1 MSSQQIMVDTA
12 MGWMR
17 LGALREYLMPESAE
31 RDEGF
36 RKDLLG
42 LAHLS
47 LRLLGLIQLAVA
59 LVMLAAGI
67 GVIPVR
73 TTDLA
78 LAAPNL
84 AIAAVGVLTVLAS
97 LTPSSRRHPRPLT
110 AISVWLTPAVLI
122 TGVFLVRPDLDWV
135 DHYLM
140 GNLILVQFAAT
151 TLPFKPLQILTLG
164 LAIDVFYVVFYSWAH
179 ADANFPLGFG
189 PRQHVFTF
197 MVTLACTVLTA
208 ILYQRRLAAYQAHQ
222 EALRT
227 SEDLRKTQS
236 RLLITENAAAMGRLA
251 AALSHEL
258 NSPIGVLASSVETL
272 ASAAA
277 KGVPQSDRIRA
288 VVEEARRTGRESAE
302 RLRTIV
308 ARMQRFTNLDRAE
321 VQAVQINDLIAD
333 VIALMDP
340 ESRQKSEIEFR
351 PAPML
356 PRFVGRP
363 QQLSAVFS
371 NLIGNAT
378 DAAESVTIESRLVDA
393 HIEVTVADN
402 GPGLSAEEIAT
413 AFNPATFKVS
423 GVRMAAGNWG
433 LFNCR
438 QIVQE
443 HGGEIEIQSQP
454 GAGTTVRVTLPA

>member
-1 MSSQQIMVDTA
+1 MGGLMGASSVRD
-12 MGWMR
+12 
-17 LGALREYLMPESAE
+17 YLLPDEAE

-47 LRLLGLIQLAVA
+47 LRLLGIIQLLVP

-73 TTDLA
+73 TTDSRLM
-78 LAAPNL
+78 APNL
-84 AIAAVGVLTVLAS
+84 AISAVGALTVLAS
-97 LTPSSRRHPRPLT
+97 LMPFSRLHPRPLT
-110 AISVWLTPAVLI
+110 AVSVWLTPAILI
-122 TGVFLVRPDLDWV
+122 SGVFLLRPDLDWV

-151 TLPFKPLQILTLG
+151 TLPFKPMQMLSVG
-164 LAIDVFYVVFYSWAH
+164 VAIDLFYVIAYTWSH
-179 ADANFPLGFG
+179 AGGEVALGFG

-197 MVTLACTVLTA
+197 VVTAACTTLTCIIYRRQLVA
-208 ILYQRRLAAYQAHQ
+208 YEEHQR
-222 EALRT
+222 ALRT

-258 NSPIGVLASSVETL
+258 NSPIGVLASAVETL
-272 ASAAA
+272 ASASTKVSVDEAGRA
-277 KGVPQSDRIRA
+277 RVRRI
-288 VVEEARRTGRESAE
+288 VEEMRHAGRESAE
-302 RLRTIV
+302 RLRLIV
-308 ARMQRFTNLDRAE
+308 ARMQRFTNLDRSE
-321 VQAVQINDLIAD
+321 VQAVQVNDLIAD

-340 ESRQKSEIEFR
+340 ETRRKSEIEFHA
-351 PAPML
+351 APML
-356 PRFVGRP
+356 PRFIGRP

-371 NLIGNAT
+371 NLIGNAVQ
-378 DAAESVTIESRLVDA
+378 AAAVVNIETRMVES
-393 HIEVTVADN
+393 HIEVTVTDN
-402 GPGLSAEEIAT
+402 GSGMAPEDMAN
-413 AFNPATFKVS
+413 AFNPATFKLS
-423 GVRMAAGNWG
+423 GSRMAAGNWG

-443 HGGEIEIQSQP
+443 HGGEIGIESRMD
-454 GAGTTVRVTLPA
+454 AGTTVRVTLPT